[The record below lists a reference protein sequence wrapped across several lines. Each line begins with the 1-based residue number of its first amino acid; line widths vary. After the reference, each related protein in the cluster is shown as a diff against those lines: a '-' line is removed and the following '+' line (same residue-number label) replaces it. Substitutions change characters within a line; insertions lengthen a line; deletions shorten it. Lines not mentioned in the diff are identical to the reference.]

1 MDNRN
6 NNVVKSNEIEEIA
19 LKILNVDIL
28 VSDL

>member
-6 NNVVKSNEIEEIA
+6 KDVVRSNENEKIA
-19 LKILNVDIL
+19 LKILNVEIL